1 MSDAGNKWMLVL
13 VAACI
18 GSNLAPS
25 WVFEQQSGYGIQQT
39 YVGYQALWNRQDGE
53 DRELNL
59 RVMAYQNGA
68 FLVGAIGIFIAF
80 RKRATLQTPLPTSTG
95 KSEGNAK
102 GQ

>member
-25 WVFEQQSGYGIQQT
+25 WVFEQQSSYGIQT
-39 YVGYQALWNRQDGE
+39 HVGYQALWNRQDGV

-68 FLVGAIGIFIAF
+68 FLVGAIGVFIAF
-80 RKRATLQTPLPTSTG
+80 RKRATPQTPLPTSTD
-95 KSEGNAK
+95 KSERNAR